1 MTNCP
6 NCGAPLK
13 NGTCEYCG
21 TQEEK
26 SKAGARMVITS
37 DRIEITCGEVMIDEK
52 DRTKTEYNL

>member
-37 DRIEITCGEVMIDEK
+37 DRIEITYGEVMIDEK